1 MKNKKTQTILIIV
14 GVILVLIIGLF
25 FFGKWIVQT
34 SESLKDYHPMMSN
47 INSTNSL
54 GESLEYCNTFD
65 ETKRRDSCMY
75 LAGYYYEDVSV
86 CDQIEGLKPE
96 TCETRL
102 SYRLM
107 IKEIKQS

>member
-1 MKNKKTQTILIIV
+1 MKSKKTQTILIII

-25 FFGKWIVQT
+25 FFGRMVIQM
-34 SESLKDYHPMMSN
+34 SESLDDYHPMMSN

-65 ETKRRDSCMY
+65 EKKRKDSCLY
-75 LAGYYYEDVSV
+75 IAGYYYNDTSV
-86 CDQIEGLKPE
+86 CETIKGLKQE